1 MIGSLFGS
9 IKAALT
15 FRASLWSSVMCHK
28 TMWVSRI
35 NLSGIQ
41 RLVTWMPLGC
51 LDIIFRKDH
60 TFPDTVK
67 ITCVTFGLLSS
78 FRDLSQLPGQ
88 FTDETQSIGRG

>member
-1 MIGSLFGS
+1 
-9 IKAALT
+9 
-15 FRASLWSSVMCHK
+15 
-28 TMWVSRI
+28 
-35 NLSGIQ
+35 
-41 RLVTWMPLGC
+41 MPLGC

-67 ITCVTFGLLSS
+67 IACVTFGLLSS